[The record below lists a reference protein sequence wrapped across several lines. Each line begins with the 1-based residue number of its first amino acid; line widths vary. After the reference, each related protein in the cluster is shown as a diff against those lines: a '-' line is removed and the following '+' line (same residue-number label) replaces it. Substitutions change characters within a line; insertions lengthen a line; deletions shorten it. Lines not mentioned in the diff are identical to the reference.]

1 MDGCHCIIAKVAE
14 GRNSIRERVRRHLS
28 ILKCGTKG
36 EKFMKIAT
44 LLLFSVMMMS
54 PSATLFSSPFQKDK
68 PAEVDRAQQSLQ
80 TAKNELEH
88 AGTEWGGHRVQ
99 AIKHIDAAL
108 KELEQAEQWARQHH
122 DIK

>member
-1 MDGCHCIIAKVAE
+1 
-14 GRNSIRERVRRHLS
+14 
-28 ILKCGTKG
+28 
-36 EKFMKIAT
+36 MKMAT

-54 PSATLFSSPFQKDK
+54 PSATLFSSPQKDK

-99 AIKHIDAAL
+99 HIDAAL
-108 KELEQAEQWARQHH
+108 HELEQAEQWARQHH

>member
-1 MDGCHCIIAKVAE
+1 
-14 GRNSIRERVRRHLS
+14 
-28 ILKCGTKG
+28 
-36 EKFMKIAT
+36 MKIAT

-54 PSATLFSSPFQKDK
+54 PSATLFSSPQKDK

-80 TAKNELEH
+80 TAKSELEH